1 MVADGI
7 MIHRVYIIFGN
18 RWKVILVPCFS
29 TVVTAAVW
37 FVLVHICRMA
47 PRNPDTY
54 LSIVGRLAPAAYILS
69 FATNII
75 ITMQII
81 IRIVISMRLVR
92 DLRPESGC
100 FHRRCL
106 AYTIESGVL
115 YPLSLLATGI
125 LWFLKNDSLDILAG
139 SNLQLLCMV
148 PILLSLQMRLRLS
161 IYDAAKGFQITPF
174 PTRVSGMSQTSQHP
188 QTVHRSRL
196 PSLTLPVG
204 FRDGRRGLPA
214 NGLIHISDEMLQ
226 SQSLPSPA
234 STDDSTMSSQL
245 VK

>member
-1 MVADGI
+1 MFV
-7 MIHRVYIIFGN
+7 
-18 RWKVILVPCFS
+18 
-29 TVVTAAVW
+29 AVW
-37 FVLVHICRMA
+37 FVLVHVCRMA

-139 SNLQLLCMV
+139 SNLQ
-148 PILLSLQMRLRLS
+148 R
-161 IYDAAKGFQITPF
+161 
-174 PTRVSGMSQTSQHP
+174 TS
-188 QTVHRSRL
+188 
-196 PSLTLPVG
+196 
-204 FRDGRRGLPA
+204 
-214 NGLIHISDEMLQ
+214 
-226 SQSLPSPA
+226 
-234 STDDSTMSSQL
+234 
-245 VK
+245 